1 MWCGIR
7 GAKDAARGPRG
18 PRGTGSARA
27 APDRPAA
34 RHARDAARP
43 DRYDGIGPAF
53 AEPGAYSERVS
64 LPTSIPSPSTGVLQL
79 GPFPLRAYAVCIII
93 GVLVAVRIGQRRAE
107 ARGFSRGTVADMAVW
122 AVPAGI
128 VGARI
133 YHVVTSPDAYFGT
146 GGHPLEALA
155 VWRGGLGIWGGVLG
169 GALAAYV
176 FCRRTQRDFLRLA
189 DAVAPAIAVAQ
200 AIGRVGNWFNQEL
213 FGGPSTLPWAVR
225 IDPGRDGTVPG
236 ALTYHP
242 TFLYELLWDLAV
254 AALCVGI
261 GRRWS
266 LRRGQVFAAYV
277 ALYTLGRGP
286 IEALRSDPAH
296 TFLGLRVNDY
306 VSIGVFLAAAAA
318 FVLLGRRR
326 EPVAG
331 PFPVSDAAQTRD
343 DERTEVAP

>member
-1 MWCGIR
+1 VL
-7 GAKDAARGPRG
+7 
-18 PRGTGSARA
+18 
-27 APDRPAA
+27 PA
-34 RHARDAARP
+34 
-43 DRYDGIGPAF
+43 
-53 AEPGAYSERVS
+53 
-64 LPTSIPSPSTGVLQL
+64 SIPSPSTGVLHL
-79 GPFPLRAYAVCIII
+79 GPFPLRAYALCIII
-93 GVLVAVRIGQRRAE
+93 GVLLAVRIGQRRAQE
-107 ARGFSRGTVADMAVW
+107 RGFPPGTVADLAVW

-128 VGARI
+128 VGARV
-133 YHVVTSPDAYFGT
+133 YHLITSPDAYFGA
-146 GGHPLEALA
+146 GGDPLQAFA
-155 VWRGGLGIWGGVLG
+155 VWKGGLGIWGGVLAG
-169 GALAAYV
+169 TLVGAV
-176 FCRRTQRDFLRLA
+176 WCRRHGYDFLRLA
-189 DAVAPAIAVAQ
+189 DALAPGMAVGQ
-200 AIGRVGNWFNQEL
+200 AVGRLGNYVNQEL
-213 FGGPSTLPWAVR
+213 FGRPTSLPWAVE
-225 IDPGRDGTVPG
+225 IDPGRAGTVPG
-236 ALTYHP
+236 ITNYQP